1 VEEGSA
7 ELPEIIRLRDA
18 RGERPQNTAGIGE
31 FWYEPEIWSLP
42 LPPAAK
48 VLYAGLC
55 SFLGHAEIN
64 HRDLRNTLRDRTD
77 QEIVE
82 ALENLVHRGPRITNI
97 RAMRF
102 VRSGPS
108 SRPGE
113 RRLPGPAR
121 LRRVPAT
128 LE

>member
-1 VEEGSA
+1 MEEGSA

-77 QEIVE
+77 QEMVE
-82 ALENLVHRGPRITNI
+82 ALEDLVHRGLLAPIDGPTNNKLPGYE
-97 RAMRF
+97 
-102 VRSGPS
+102 VRSV
-108 SRPGE
+108 RAFE
-113 RRLPGPAR
+113 QAR
-121 LRRVPAT
+121 
-128 LE
+128 